1 MHIYVIFLVFKV
13 INLNQFVRV
22 LPDVKKNMST
32 KKIFQQTNEWIKKKK
47 KVVRFLKPQIE
58 CDVVCV

>member
-32 KKIFQQTNEWIKKKK
+32 KKIFQQTNE
-47 KVVRFLKPQIE
+47 
-58 CDVVCV
+58 